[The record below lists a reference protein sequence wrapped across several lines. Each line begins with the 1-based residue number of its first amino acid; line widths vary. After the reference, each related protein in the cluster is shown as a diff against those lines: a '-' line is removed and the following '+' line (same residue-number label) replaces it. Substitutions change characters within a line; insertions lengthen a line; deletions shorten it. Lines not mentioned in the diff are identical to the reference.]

1 MSAINL
7 PPSPPPTTKRGTTVR
22 SAAGALAWIAPPPLF
37 LTAQLVAG
45 SGWRVPYSWS
55 ANNISDLGNITCG
68 SWGDDRRD
76 VCSPLHLVMNVG
88 FVATGLL
95 IVAGVILLWGSA
107 HLGNKLSS
115 LLILFAGAGYVVVGL
130 APADRQ
136 ENIHVVLGAI
146 PIFFAGNAGLLL
158 TAMGRRIRP
167 RALRLAALL
176 LGLVGLGATILFLL
190 RHYLGLGMGGM
201 ERVAAWPLLVF
212 LALTGLGILRQEG
225 RARAATSETEPDA
238 P

>member
-1 MSAINL
+1 MKGFLRQWFATARRSSREAISAINL
-7 PPSPPPTTKRGTTVR
+7 PPSPPPTTKRGTPVR

-76 VCSPLHLVMNVG
+76 VCSPLHVVMNVG

-130 APADRQ
+130 APADRTR
-136 ENIHVVLGAI
+136 
-146 PIFFAGNAGLLL
+146 IF
-158 TAMGRRIRP
+158 MSYSGRFRSSSPATLAFYSP
-167 RALRLAALL
+167 RWDAAFDREPS
-176 LGLVGLGATILFLL
+176 GW
-190 RHYLGLGMGGM
+190 RHC
-201 ERVAAWPLLVF
+201 F
-212 LALTGLGILRQEG
+212 
-225 RARAATSETEPDA
+225 
-238 P
+238 

>member
-1 MSAINL
+1 MKGFLRQWFATARRSSREAISAINL

-130 APADRQ
+130 APADRH

-158 TAMGRRIRP
+158 SAMGCRIRP

-190 RHYLGLGMGGM
+190 RHYLGLGMG
-201 ERVAAWPLLVF
+201 AWNGWQPGHSWSF
-212 LALTGLGILRQEG
+212 
-225 RARAATSETEPDA
+225 SP
-238 P
+238 